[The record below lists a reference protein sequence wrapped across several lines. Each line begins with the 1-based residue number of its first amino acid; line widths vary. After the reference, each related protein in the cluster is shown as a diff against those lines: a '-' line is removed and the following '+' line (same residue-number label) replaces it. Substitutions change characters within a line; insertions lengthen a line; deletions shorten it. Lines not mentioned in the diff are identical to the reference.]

1 MRILVV
7 EDEEVLADALA
18 EGLRDESYAVDL
30 ATRGTEADELMAV
43 NAYDLVIL
51 DWTIPAP
58 SGIELLR
65 MWRGAGNDT
74 PVLMLTGRAGV
85 ADRVGGLD
93 TGADDYLTKPFAF
106 DELLAR
112 ARSLLRRRA
121 RPLVAALTAGD
132 LEMDRSAH
140 AVRVAGEMIDLAPKE
155 FAVLE
160 YLLLHKGKVVSR
172 AELSEHVWDDSF
184 DSLSNVVD
192 VTVYRLRKKIDGE
205 REEKLVQT
213 LKGVGYMLRDERA

>member
-7 EDEEVLADALA
+7 EDEPVLADALA
-18 EGLRDESYAVDL
+18 EGLRDESYAVDV
-30 ATRGTEADELMAV
+30 AGRGSEADELMEV
-43 NAYDLVIL
+43 NDYDLVIL

-58 SGIELLR
+58 SGIDLLR
-65 MWRGAGNDT
+65 QWRGAGNDT
-74 PVLMLTGRAGV
+74 PVLMLTGRADL

-112 ARSLLRRRA
+112 VRSLLRRRA
-121 RPLVAALTAGD
+121 RPLVPALSAGD

-140 AVRVAGEMIDLAPKE
+140 RVRVAGESVDLAPKE

-160 YLLLHKGKVVSR
+160 YLLTHKGQVVSKT
-172 AELSEHVWDDSF
+172 ELSEHVWDDSF
-184 DSLSNVVD
+184 DAMSNVVD
-192 VTVYRLRKKIDGE
+192 VTVYRLRRKIDGD
-205 REEKLVQT
+205 REEKLLQT
-213 LKGVGYMLRDERA
+213 LKGVGYRLRDERA

>member
-1 MRILVV
+1 
-7 EDEEVLADALA
+7 
-18 EGLRDESYAVDL
+18 
-30 ATRGTEADELMAV
+30 
-43 NAYDLVIL
+43 
-51 DWTIPAP
+51 
-58 SGIELLR
+58 
-65 MWRGAGNDT
+65 
-74 PVLMLTGRAGV
+74 V

-93 TGADDYLTKPFAF
+93 TGADDYLPKPFAF

-121 RPLVAALTAGD
+121 RPLVAALSAGD

-140 AVRVAGEMIDLAPKE
+140 AVRVAGEVIDLAPKE

-184 DSLSNVVD
+184 DALSNVVD

-213 LKGVGYMLRDERA
+213 LKGVGYMLRDARS